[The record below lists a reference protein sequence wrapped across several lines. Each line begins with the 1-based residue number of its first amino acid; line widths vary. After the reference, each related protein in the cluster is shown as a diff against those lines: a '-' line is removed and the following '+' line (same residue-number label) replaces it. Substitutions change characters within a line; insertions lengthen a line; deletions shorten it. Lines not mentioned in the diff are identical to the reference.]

1 MKTRLEQRANGMP
14 VLLPRPAAVT
24 AFRTLGVRRMALLH
38 SPWFADD
45 EQQLGMAYFRTQGC
59 EVVYANQL
67 RLRGLPV
74 AQPPDPLRTFTELYP
89 AELYACARTQVPATA
104 EAVLLSGNGFRAIGV
119 MAVLEADLGRPVLTA
134 NQVAFWYALG
144 HAGVRAPVNGYGRV
158 CRTLYAEGR

>member
-1 MKTRLEQRANGMP
+1 VKTRLEQRANGMP

-24 AFRTLGVRRMALLH
+24 ALRTLGVRRMALLH
-38 SPWFADD
+38 PPWFADD

-67 RLRGLPV
+67 RLRGVPV
-74 AQPPDPLRTFTELYP
+74 AQPPDPLRTLTELYP

-119 MAVLEADLGRPVLTA
+119 MAALEADLGRPVLTA

-144 HAGVRAPVNGYGRV
+144 HAGVRAPVHGYGRV

>member
-1 MKTRLEQRANGMP
+1 MKNRLEQRANGMP

-38 SPWFADD
+38 PPWFADA

-74 AQPPDPLRTFTELYP
+74 AQPTDPLRTFTELYP
-89 AELYACARTQVPATA
+89 AELYACVRTQVPATA

-119 MAVLEADLGRPVLTA
+119 IAALEADLGRPVLTA

-144 HAGVRAPVNGYGRV
+144 HAGVRAPVNDYGRV

>member
-14 VLLPRPAAVT
+14 VLLPCPAAVT
-24 AFRTLGVRRMALLH
+24 ALRTLGVRRIALLH
-38 SPWFADD
+38 PPWFADD
-45 EQQLGMAYFRTQGC
+45 EQQMGMAYLRNQGC

-74 AQPPDPLRTFTELYP
+74 AKPTDPLRTFTELYP

-119 MAVLEADLGRPVLTA
+119 MAALEEELGRPVLTA
-134 NQVAFWYALG
+134 NQVACWYALR
-144 HAGVRAPVNGYGRV
+144 HTGVRAPVHGYGRV
-158 CRTLYAEGR
+158 CRTL